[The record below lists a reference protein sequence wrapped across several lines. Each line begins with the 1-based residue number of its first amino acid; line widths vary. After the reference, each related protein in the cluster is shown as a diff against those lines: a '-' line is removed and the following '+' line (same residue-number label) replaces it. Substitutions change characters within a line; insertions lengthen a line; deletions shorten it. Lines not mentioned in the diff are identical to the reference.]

1 MKKNISIL
9 LIVFVAQFIHA
20 QQKFVIRD
28 VDVTSQN
35 RKLVNAW
42 CGGINSP
49 VMSDIN
55 LNDDAYPDLFI
66 IDKYGSK
73 VMTFINQG
81 PNVYPTYKYTPEYEK
96 FFPKELWGWA
106 VIRDFNKDGVPDI
119 FSLTNGAMQCWR
131 GKKVNGILSF
141 DFYQDEVRFR
151 ISPTITDHIW
161 TFIND
166 LPGLTDVNGDG
177 DMDVLSFD
185 ILGGATVN
193 YYENQAVEMGY
204 SLDSLVYL
212 NITNCWGNFVE
223 NSTTNSL
230 FLHASCKG
238 NGLQGPISSGSSAR
252 HQGGTMFTFDY
263 EGDRDVDLLL
273 GDVSYQGLIY
283 AENSGDTAYADVN
296 YIDSMFPKYSTPI
309 NLPIFPAAYNIDYNN
324 DGYKDLMI
332 APFNYDQG
340 VGFAKDINNVQV
352 YRNSKVSGKQEY
364 SYAGDTFFVNQIVD
378 AGSDSRPMFE
388 DVDRDGKWD
397 IVMGE
402 NGQYSGNP
410 SPRAKLYYLH
420 NVSVGSNVQFE
431 LDSSSDWCGVS
442 AFSMLGLYPAFGDLD
457 GDSLS
462 DMVTGNNSGYLFFY
476 KNNGTAKPYTSIT
489 TPQLGGID
497 AGEFAKPFIYDVNED
512 GLNDIVVGNK
522 EGRVNYYWN
531 FGTKTS
537 PKFDVDSVNPFLGTI
552 RVNDWQNNVLW
563 GYAAPFIAKEA
574 TNTFLY
580 SGSERG
586 LVFKYQINR
595 DSLRRGSF
603 LLVDSDVLGYNAG
616 SRSTISI
623 ADINSDGKPEYLV
636 GNQRGGMMMLSE
648 LNWNNDTTTAI
659 EEPTMRNN
667 NLVIYPN
674 PARNVLKIE
683 SSNDLRNTQ
692 YQIFDLTGNIVLDA
706 AFEGKNEINVSA
718 LPNGVYVLHLVN
730 DKYTIARKFTL
741 IK

>member
-273 GDVSYQGLIY
+273 GDVSSPGLIY

>member
-1 MKKNISIL
+1 MKKYISIL
-9 LIVFVAQFIHA
+9 LTVFVAHFIYA
-20 QQKFVIRD
+20 QQKYVIRD

-35 RKLVNAW
+35 KKLVNAW
-42 CGGINSP
+42 CGGMNSP

-73 VMTFINQG
+73 VMTFVNQG
-81 PNVYPTYKYTPEYEK
+81 PNVYPTYKYTPEFEK

-212 NITNCWGNFVE
+212 NNTNCWGNFVE

-238 NGLQGPISSGSSAR
+238 NGLQGPISSGSSVR

-263 EGDRDVDLLL
+263 EADGDVDLLL
-273 GDVSYQGLIY
+273 GDVSYPGLIY
-283 AENSGDTAYADVN
+283 AENSGDTSYADVN
-296 YIDSMFPKYSTPI
+296 YIDSTFPKYNTPI
-309 NLPIFPAAYNIDYNN
+309 SLPIFPAAYNIDYNN

-340 VGFAKDINNVQV
+340 VGFARDINNVQV

-388 DVDRDGKWD
+388 DVNRDGKPD
-397 IVMGE
+397 IVIGE

-410 SPRAKLYYLH
+410 SPRAKLYYLR
-420 NVSVGSNVQFE
+420 NVSIGSNVQFE
-431 LDSSSDWCGVS
+431 LDSSSDWCGIS
-442 AFSMLGLYPAFGDLD
+442 SFNMLGLYQAFGDLD
-457 GDSLS
+457 GDSLN

-497 AGEFAKPFIYDVNED
+497 AGEFAKPFIYDLNED
-512 GLNDIVVGNK
+512 GLSDIIVGNK

-531 FGTKTS
+531 FGTKTA

-563 GYAAPFIAKEA
+563 GYAAPFIANED

-586 LVFKYQINR
+586 LVFKYKVNR

-603 LLVDSDVLGYNAG
+603 LLVDSNVLGYNAG

-623 ADINSDGKPEYLV
+623 ADINNDGKPEYLV
-636 GNQRGGMMMLSE
+636 GNQRGGMMLLSE
-648 LNWNNDTTTAI
+648 VNWNSDTTTAI
-659 EEPTMRNN
+659 EEPLSRNS

>member
-1 MKKNISIL
+1 MKKYLSIL
-9 LIVFVAQFIHA
+9 IAIGITHFTSA
-20 QQKFVIRD
+20 QQKFIIRD
-28 VDVTSQN
+28 VAVSSKGKN
-35 RKLVNAW
+35 LVNAW

-49 VMSDIN
+49 VISDIN

-96 FFPKELWGWA
+96 LFPKELWGWA

-131 GKKVNGILSF
+131 GKKVNGVLAF
-141 DFYQDEVRFR
+141 DYYLDEVRFR

-177 DMDVLSFD
+177 DMDILSFD

-193 YYENQAVEMGY
+193 YYENQAKEMGY
-204 SLDSLVYL
+204 SLDSLVFL

-230 FLHASCKG
+230 YLHAACKG
-238 NGLQGPISSGSSAR
+238 GGLHAPNSGSSTSR

-263 EGDRDVDLLL
+263 EGDHDVDLLL
-273 GDVSYQGLIY
+273 GDVSYPGLIY
-283 AENSGDTAYADVN
+283 AENTGDTAYADVN
-296 YIDSMFPKYSTPI
+296 YIDSTFPKYNTHVSM
-309 NLPIFPAAYNIDYNN
+309 PIFPAAYNIDYNN

-332 APFNYDQG
+332 APYNYDQG
-340 VGFAKDINNVQV
+340 VGLAKDINNVQV
-352 YRNSKVSGKQEY
+352 YRNNKVSGKQEY
-364 SYAGDTFFVNQIVD
+364 SYAGDTFFVNQLLD

-388 DVDRDGKWD
+388 DVDRDGKLD
-397 IVMGE
+397 IVIGE

-410 SPRAKLYYLH
+410 NPLAKLYYLH
-420 NVSVGSNVQFE
+420 NVSIGANVQFE
-431 LDSSSDWCGVS
+431 LDSASDWCGVS
-442 AFSMLGLYPAFGDLD
+442 AFNMLGLYEAFGDLD
-457 GDSLS
+457 GDTLN
-462 DMVTGNNSGYLFFY
+462 DMITGNNSGFLFYY

-497 AGEFAKPFIYDVNED
+497 VGEFAKPFIYDVNED

-522 EGRVNYYWN
+522 EGRVSYYWN
-531 FGTKTS
+531 FGTKTA
-537 PKFDVDSVNPFLGTI
+537 PKFDVDSGNPFLGTI
-552 RVNDWQNNVLW
+552 RVNDWKNNVLW
-563 GYAAPFIAKEA
+563 GYASPFITKEA
-574 TNTFLY
+574 ANTYLY

-623 ADINSDGKPEYLV
+623 ADINNDGKPEYLV

-648 LNWNNDTTTAI
+648 VNWNNDTTTAI
-659 EEPTMRNN
+659 EEPTMRNS
-667 NLVIYPN
+667 NLVVYPN

-683 SSNDLRNTQ
+683 SSSDLRNTQ
-692 YQIFDLTGNIVLDA
+692 YQILDLTGNIVLEA
-706 AFEGKNEINVSA
+706 ALEGKNEINVSA
-718 LPNGVYVLHLVN
+718 LPNGIYVLHLVSA
-730 DKYTIARKFTL
+730 KFTTSRKFTL